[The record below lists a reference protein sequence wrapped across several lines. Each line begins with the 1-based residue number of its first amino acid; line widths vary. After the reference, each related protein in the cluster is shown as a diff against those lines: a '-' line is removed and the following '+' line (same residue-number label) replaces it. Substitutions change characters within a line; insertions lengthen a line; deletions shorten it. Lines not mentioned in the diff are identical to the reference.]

1 MMEPVQMDKFRRLKN
16 ELTRFIMLYKF
27 GLREL
32 ETKIEILQEEFQLLH
47 EYNPI
52 EHTNSRVKSPESI
65 FNKLYRKNCELSL
78 PSIRSNVRDIA
89 GLRITCSFVSDI
101 YKIRDMLSRQADL
114 TITEE
119 KDYIHD
125 PKPNG
130 YRSLHLIVEVPVFM
144 SDSQE
149 SVCVEVQI
157 RTIAMDFWASLEHKI
172 FYKYDK
178 AVPIGLLEELK
189 EAADSAA
196 ALDQKMER
204 LHNEVAQ
211 IKESQPDE
219 LEDLVKQLIGA
230 GSQLKLPASLMDMLG
245 TATNEKE

>member
-1 MMEPVQMDKFRRLKN
+1 MSVQLDKFKQVKN

-27 GLREL
+27 ALKEL
-32 ETKIEILQEEFQLLH
+32 ETKIEILQEEFQMLH

-52 EHTNSRVKSPESI
+52 EHINSRVKSPESI
-65 FNKLYRKNCELSL
+65 INKLYRKNCEMSL
-78 PSIRSNVRDIA
+78 PAIRANVRDIA
-89 GLRITCSFVSDI
+89 GMRVTCSFVSDI
-101 YKIRDMLSRQADL
+101 YRIRDMLCRQADL
-114 TITEE
+114 TVIEE
-119 KDYIHD
+119 KDYIEN

-149 SVCVEVQI
+149 LVCVEVQI

-178 AVPIGLLEELK
+178 AVPVGLIEELK

-196 ALDQKMER
+196 ALDRKMER
-204 LHNEVAQ
+204 LHKEVEE
-211 IKESQPDE
+211 IKGEQPDE
-219 LEDLVKQLIGA
+219 LEDLVRQLIGVN
-230 GSQLKLPASLMDMLG
+230 SRIKLPNSIMEMLEG
-245 TATNEKE
+245 AADTSK